1 MNRNIYKKMK
11 NYKEIKEF
19 SQNGYIRIAYMNELC
34 TIRKP
39 AVGKGGRKFVTLL
52 PERLDIIRCID
63 SDKKSHMEV
72 VEG

>member
-1 MNRNIYKKMK
+1 
-11 NYKEIKEF
+11 
-19 SQNGYIRIAYMNELC
+19 MNELC
-34 TIRKP
+34 AIRKP
-39 AVGKGGRKFVTLL
+39 AVGKGGRKFMTLL